1 MSGLFD
7 EAARAAWLVE
17 RRSGLGGSDA
27 ATAVGVDPYRDQL
40 TLWSE
45 KVGLVE
51 PADLSGNEAV
61 EAGTALE
68 VAIAEWYGRRTGRE
82 VTLGVPYQL
91 LRSERHPWMF
101 ATLDATQQLDGERAV
116 VQVKNTS
123 FPADAWEEQLPLHY
137 EVQLAHE
144 MLVAGVTRGTLVALH
159 RGQQLR
165 WYDRTLDARLA
176 EAIVTGEERF
186 WQLVVSGQAPEPG
199 PRSADAVRAMF
210 PRDLDAVVV
219 ALPHAAD
226 ELDAELE
233 QIKAQQTHLEDRRS
247 AIESQIK
254 VWIGSHAKG
263 VTPQG
268 VSYSWTGSEVT
279 YKPQEA
285 RTAYVRRFRRSV
297 KR

>member
-7 EAARAAWLVE
+7 EAARAAWLE
-17 RRSGLGGSDA
+17 QRRTGLGGSDA
-27 ATAVGVDPYRDQL
+27 ATAVGVDPYRDGL

-51 PADLSGNEAV
+51 PADLAGNEAV
-61 EAGTALE
+61 EAGIALE
-68 VAIAEWYGRRTGRE
+68 VAIAEWYGRRTGRA
-82 VTLGVPYQL
+82 VTLGTPYQL
-91 LRSERHPWMF
+91 LRSPRHPFMF
-101 ATLDATQQLDGERAV
+101 ATLDATQVVDGEHGV

-123 FPADAWEEQLPLHY
+123 FPADAWEEQLPVRY

-144 MLVAGVTRGTLVALH
+144 MIVAGVTRGTLVALH

-165 WYDRTLDARLA
+165 HYDRVLDERMAA
-176 EAIVTGEERF
+176 AIVDAEQAF
-186 WQLVVSGQAPEPG
+186 WRMVETQQAPEPG

-210 PRDLDAVVV
+210 PRDLDAEVV

-226 ELDAELE
+226 ELDAQLE
-233 QIKAQQTHLEDRRS
+233 RIKFEQTVLEDRRS

-254 VWIGSHAKG
+254 VWIGSHAAG

-268 VSYSWTGSEVT
+268 IRFSWTGSEVT

-285 RTAYVRRFRRSV
+285 RTAYVRRFRRSA